1 MLAFKLK
8 EQYVLEE
15 CPFCGGFPA
24 EIESE
29 YSDRNLQQA
38 REALQ
43 KHVRDHLVSVALILA
58 PVEVS
63 ELEDET
69 CDTKSDSRI
78 DNTSER
84 DLNEAGAICET
95 ECQSDSCDCKAG
107 KRTLGEHS
115 GDMHPN
121 WQIEDMQLV
130 THISRTWEIVLEKKS
145 EGNSEDETLRKFA
158 AKFSQ
163 SAVLR
168 NGSPSIASFIPES
181 SLADLQAQLW
191 EQAYD
196 DLKID
201 ELDLVKAYER
211 LLSSKLGV
219 GGSRPAR
226 DRNENDVESTH
237 KTTKSQIKQL
247 SALVDKNLTTKI
259 FADPGDGDERL
270 RTLQT
275 AIFQLYRMLLLHQMK
290 IVCGYNRDKAIL
302 SSLSLKPNNWNE
314 EFDEIRQAEDAV
326 LRYLAL
332 YSSERFRSDLQSVK
346 NRANRQLAHM
356 LKVSEEL
363 ESAILMQ
370 KGGQKG
376 YKNER
381 DQRLLPHLVLT
392 DPREDKKITVD
403 AKGGLLKDSH
413 QWILEHSDFKK
424 WVHDKGCRLLWIQGG
439 PGRGKTML
447 LCGIIDELS
456 ETPNLLSFFLC
467 QGSNPDQHSAAAVLR
482 GLIHVLISRQPA
494 LTRHIDEEHGEAV
507 QELFEDSK
515 AFPKLAQIF
524 TRMLE
529 DSLASTCYLV
539 IDGLNECI
547 ADLGLLLDF
556 IANRTADSPAKWI
569 VSSRNWPRIAEAFD
583 LGDAAL
589 TISLEVVDRD
599 FQHNTMVF
607 INRSMEQLTMLRDLE
622 TAEAEACAEMIRH
635 ELRTKANG
643 TLLWVAVVVQQLQ
656 NTEYWNLQSVKKFFD
671 NTPSDLQSFLAIPN

>member
-1 MLAFKLK
+1 
-8 EQYVLEE
+8 
-15 CPFCGGFPA
+15 
-24 EIESE
+24 
-29 YSDRNLQQA
+29 
-38 REALQ
+38 
-43 KHVRDHLVSVALILA
+43 
-58 PVEVS
+58 
-63 ELEDET
+63 
-69 CDTKSDSRI
+69 
-78 DNTSER
+78 
-84 DLNEAGAICET
+84 
-95 ECQSDSCDCKAG
+95 
-107 KRTLGEHS
+107 
-115 GDMHPN
+115 
-121 WQIEDMQLV
+121 
-130 THISRTWEIVLEKKS
+130 
-145 EGNSEDETLRKFA
+145 
-158 AKFSQ
+158 
-163 SAVLR
+163 
-168 NGSPSIASFIPES
+168 
-181 SLADLQAQLW
+181 
-191 EQAYD
+191 
-196 DLKID
+196 
-201 ELDLVKAYER
+201 
-211 LLSSKLGV
+211 
-219 GGSRPAR
+219 
-226 DRNENDVESTH
+226 
-237 KTTKSQIKQL
+237 
-247 SALVDKNLTTKI
+247 
-259 FADPGDGDERL
+259 
-270 RTLQT
+270 
-275 AIFQLYRMLLLHQMK
+275 
-290 IVCGYNRDKAIL
+290 
-302 SSLSLKPNNWNE
+302 
-314 EFDEIRQAEDAV
+314 
-326 LRYLAL
+326 
-332 YSSERFRSDLQSVK
+332 
-346 NRANRQLAHM
+346 
-356 LKVSEEL
+356 
-363 ESAILMQ
+363 MQ
-370 KGGQKG
+370 KGGQRG

-413 QWILEHSDFKK
+413 QWILDNSDFKK
-424 WVHDKGCRLLWIQGG
+424 WLHDKGCRLLWIQGG

-467 QGSNPDQHSAAAVLR
+467 QGSNPDQNSAAAVLR

-671 NTPSDLQSFLAIPN
+671 NTPSDLQSLYEKGMQDIRKHESSKLCTAILSVVTVAFRALTLNEIGSLIGSHNNHVFSHIQNAVETCDCFLTVTDGSVYFVHHSAREYLLHTTMADSLQESHRRTHLISLEAMNNTLRRDIYGLKAAFSPVPERNPYPDPLAPIRYPCLNWVNHLVHGVSSPEDFTDDSIIHRFLKSHVLHWLEALSLMKSFPNGMEALSKLLPLIPVSISPKVLDQQYSIESDLLYQ